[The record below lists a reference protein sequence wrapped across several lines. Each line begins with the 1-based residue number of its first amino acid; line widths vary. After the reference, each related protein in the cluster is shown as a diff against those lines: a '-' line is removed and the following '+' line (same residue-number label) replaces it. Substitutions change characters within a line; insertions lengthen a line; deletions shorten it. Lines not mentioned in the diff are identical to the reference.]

1 MEKITIYHGNNVE
14 VSAPRI
20 LQNGFYKD
28 FEYGFYCTSFE
39 RQAKRWALTR
49 HGDSIINYYSYM
61 PKDNLKALIF
71 KEMTEEWLDFG
82 MACRKGI

>member
-39 RQAKRWALTR
+39 RKAKRWALTR